1 MKIPGFPR
9 KSKVYLVKEYICYI
23 LEAIYLKTGMKLTG
37 EVIRYLKLFDE
48 GLLNVTSSTAIS

>member
-37 EVIRYLKLFDE
+37 EVIR
-48 GLLNVTSSTAIS
+48 